1 MNEPLLREKHRVPQ
15 HFQPLCDARRALL
28 LRNLLQLRGIRRDLL
43 TAHEVLS
50 AKLSQLAAAQPRPAA
65 ELDQLV
71 VVRLRKVF
79 VAHAVAAA
87 ALDVLPI
94 PLGRLEIVLVVRL
107 DPVKL
112 ADRLRL
118 QLHRPRGKLL
128 IRSALKP
135 FVDILFRAFERR
147 TLRMLLLDI
156 AKEIFDVLP
165 IAFICI
171 YREDLIL
178 FHAFGHGFL
187 FALAE
192 GQHLGQPIIGLLVQI
207 LVIGFVLPPHP
218 APSCPFV
225 CPFMFKLRRLLPAPR
240 GDSAIGKYTF

>member
-1 MNEPLLREKHRVPQ
+1 MIGLNIDAVGDLHVDAHHLVEDVGIVLGEALSMSDRIVVMNE
-15 HFQPLCDARRALL
+15 
-28 LRNLLQLRGIRRDLL
+28 GIIEQADTPTRIY
-43 TAHEVLS
+43 E
-50 AKLSQLAAAQPRPAA
+50 

-112 ADRLRL
+112 AERLRL

-165 IAFICI
+165 VAFICI

-178 FHAFGHGFL
+178 FRAGSHGFL

-192 GQHLGQPIIGLLVQI
+192 SQHLGQPTATTFISRNIG
-207 LVIGFVLPPHP
+207 
-218 APSCPFV
+218 A
-225 CPFMFKLRRLLPAPR
+225 
-240 GDSAIGKYTF
+240 GKYERR